1 MGLPKVMIRLA
12 TVRVE
17 VRRDGD
23 RLYLGSGHPLD
34 PPARRLGDL
43 LRDVAASSPERTFVV
58 ERSGEGLRR
67 VSYAEAL
74 RAAEGIGE
82 RLASE
87 PPSGPIL
94 ILSGNSVDH
103 ALLTFGAH
111 LAGVPVAPVSPA
123 YSLLSQ
129 DHGKLKRI
137 VMKLAPGL
145 VYAEAS
151 EPFANAIA
159 AAGLDELPLWI
170 GGSEPKHGATPLHE
184 MFDLPAGEALAK
196 RERLVGPDTIAKVL
210 FTSGSTGI
218 PKGVPS
224 SHGMLAANQQQITQL
239 WPFLD
244 DEPPVLVDWLPWSH
258 CFGGSHNFYMVLAH
272 AGTLLVDEG
281 KPAPALIARSLANL
295 RALPPTVYF
304 NVPAGFAALL
314 PHLEA
319 DAALCERFFSRL
331 RVVFYAGAALPDD
344 LWQRLVRL
352 ARDTTG
358 TAPFMTTAWGSTE
371 TSPLATSAHFPL
383 ERAGN
388 IGVPAPGVELKLVPN
403 AGKLEVRVKGPN
415 VMSGYLDEPE
425 LTAAAFDDEGF
436 YRIGDAVRLAD
447 PDDPSRGLLFDG
459 RVAEDFKL
467 STGTW
472 VHVSGVRTGVLAAA
486 TPALQDLVVAGH
498 DEPFLTVLAWP
509 SPGGARSIVG
519 EDRALPALCTDE
531 RLRAHVRQAIEAWN
545 AEHPASSTKIA
556 RVLLMAEPANIDA
569 GEITDKGYVNQRA
582 TLERRADL
590 VTQLYADPPDDTVL
604 VLADRSPTENY
615 VRSAR

>member
-1 MGLPKVMIRLA
+1 MIRLA

-17 VRRDGD
+17 ARRVGD
-23 RLYLGSGHPLD
+23 RLYLSSGHELEA
-34 PPARRLGDL
+34 PARRLGDL
-43 LRDVAASSPERTFVV
+43 LRSAAASAPDRTFLA
-58 ERSGEGLRR
+58 ERVGGELRR

-74 RAAEGIGE
+74 LAAEGVGE
-82 RLASE
+82 RLSRDDVRDL
-87 PPSGPIL
+87 IL

-103 ALLTFGAH
+103 ALLMLGAH
-111 LAGVPVAPVSPA
+111 LAGVPVAPVSVA
-123 YSLLSQ
+123 YSLMSR

-137 VMKLAPGL
+137 VAKLEPSL
-145 VYAEAS
+145 VYAERA
-151 EPFANAIA
+151 EPFADAIA
-159 AAGLDELPLWI
+159 ASGLGSVPLWI
-170 GGSEPKHGATPLHE
+170 GGDEPRDGGTPLRSLFSLPGGE
-184 MFDLPAGEALAK
+184 PAGEALAE
-196 RERLVGPDTIAKVL
+196 RERVVGPDTVAKIL

-224 SHGMLAANQQQITQL
+224 RHGMLAANQQQITQL

-272 AGTLLVDEG
+272 AGTMLVDEG
-281 KPAPALIARSLANL
+281 KPAPGLIDASLANL
-295 RALPPTVYF
+295 RAMPPTVYF

-314 PHLEA
+314 PRLEK
-319 DAALCERFFSRL
+319 DGVLRERFFERL

-358 TAPFMTTAWGSTE
+358 QVPFMTTAWGSTE
-371 TSPLATSAHFPL
+371 TAPLATSAHFPL

-388 IGVPAPGVELKLVPN
+388 IGVPAPGVQLKLVPN
-403 AGKLEVRVKGPN
+403 AGRLEVRVKGPN
-415 VMSGYLDEPE
+415 VMTGYLGEPE

-447 PDDPSRGLLFDG
+447 PLDPSKGLLFDG

-472 VHVSGVRTGVLAAA
+472 VHVSGVRTGVLAE
-486 TPALQDLVVAGH
+486 TSPALSDLVVAGH
-498 DEPFLTVLAWP
+498 DRPCLGVLAWP
-509 SPGGARSIVG
+509 SAANAG
-519 EDRALPALCTDE
+519 EEASASELRDH
-531 RLRAHVRQAIEAWN
+531 LRASITRWN
-545 AEHPASSTKIA
+545 AEHPGSSTRIA
-556 RVLLMAEPANIDA
+556 RVLLMEEPASIDA

-582 TLERRADL
+582 TLERRAASVMRL
-590 VTQLYADPPDDTVL
+590 FADDPDEDVL
-604 VLADRSPTENY
+604 VF
-615 VRSAR
+615 